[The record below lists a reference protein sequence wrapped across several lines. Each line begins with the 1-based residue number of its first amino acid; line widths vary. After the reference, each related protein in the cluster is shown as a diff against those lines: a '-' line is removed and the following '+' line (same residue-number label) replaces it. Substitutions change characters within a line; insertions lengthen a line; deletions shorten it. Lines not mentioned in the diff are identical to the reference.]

1 MYGIIFLYVSISRAY
16 IHLTHRASKKWI
28 KINLKVFSEIR
39 ANIGTERIERRFFFA
54 PSKYEKKITSMKPL
68 VLIGLVKN

>member
-39 ANIGTERIERRFFFA
+39 ANIGTERIERRFFLHH
-54 PSKYEKKITSMKPL
+54 PNMKNKL
-68 VLIGLVKN
+68 RR